1 MKQVIRIKS
10 NCVKQENAV
19 AAGRDAVRAVVN
31 TPARIRRVCEAIL
44 RQMGMGGTV
53 TVVAGAELGDGV
65 LEFLAELHAVSDGK
79 KLDEIC
85 FWTAVRQALG
95 AEPMGPASRRSPQ
108 DSSSE
113 GREERNPD
121 TPQDTSQTPKG
132 GPQCGHE
139 SDSSSGE
146 TKPKGEGLSSRGPA
160 DDQGVP
166 PPMVLVGGER
176 SKRDELCEQVEEGY
190 LVQVRGPKSPFN
202 FVSLKS
208 QGAPKVAESEQECV
222 HEIEIG
228 MDISALMAA
237 GEEMQTDLWLLVEY
251 EVLICGD
258 DE

>member
-31 TPARIRRVCEAIL
+31 TPARIRRDCEAIL

-65 LEFLAELHAVSDGK
+65 LEFLAELHEVSDGK
-79 KLDEIC
+79 KFDVIR

-95 AEPMGPASRRSPQ
+95 AEPVGPASRRTPQ

-121 TPQDTSQTPKG
+121 SPQGNSQTPKG
-132 GPQCGHE
+132 GSQCGHE
-139 SDSSSGE
+139 SGSSLGE
-146 TKPKGEGLSSRGPA
+146 TKPKGEGVSSRDPA

-166 PPMVLVGGER
+166 PPLVLVGGER
-176 SKRDELCEQVEEGY
+176 CTRDELCEQVEEGY
-190 LVQVRGPKSPFN
+190 LVQVRGPKSPYN
-202 FVSLKS
+202 FVSLKNL
-208 QGAPKVAESEQECV
+208 GAPKGAESEQESV

-228 MDISALMAA
+228 MDISGLMAA
-237 GEEMQTDLWLLVEY
+237 GEEMQTDLWLLAEY
-251 EVLICGD
+251 EVQVCGD